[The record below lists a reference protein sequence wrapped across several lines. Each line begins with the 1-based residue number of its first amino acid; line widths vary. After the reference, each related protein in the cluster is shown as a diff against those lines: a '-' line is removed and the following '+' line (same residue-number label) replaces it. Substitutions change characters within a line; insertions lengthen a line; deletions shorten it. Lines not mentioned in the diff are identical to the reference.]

1 MKKTALI
8 IMIITI
14 FSKILGFARDIS
26 LSYFYG
32 ASNISDAYLIS
43 VTIPLT
49 VFSFVGI
56 GISTSYIPMYSS
68 IKEKVNMTQADRFTS
83 NIINFLMII
92 CSILILIGLFFT
104 NYIVKIFASGFQ
116 GETLELAILL
126 TRISLFGIY
135 FSALTYVFSSYLEI
149 KNNFIIPALVGVPF
163 NFISILTIALSV
175 TFNIEILAIGSVLAI
190 ACQLVLL
197 IPYARR
203 LGFRYSINFRDKYIK
218 KVLYLSMPV
227 MFGTSINQIN
237 VLVDQTIASR
247 IAIGGISALT
257 YANRLNW
264 FVQGVIV
271 MSIATVM
278 YPMISKMVVDDNI
291 VGLKKT
297 LAESITSISL
307 LILPATFGTIIFA
320 EPIVTF
326 LFARGEFDQEA
337 IKVTSYALVFYS
349 IGMVGFG
356 LREVLSRVF
365 YAFQD
370 TKTPTKNATIG
381 MVLNIVL
388 NIILSRTLGIG
399 GLALATS
406 ISATFTT
413 GLMLISLRKKIGS
426 FGMHQIAISLVK
438 ILSAS
443 LMMAFVAKLL
453 FEFLKDVGILQ
464 NLSLMISIG
473 VGAVIYLG
481 MSYFM
486 KIDDVHVLF
495 RTIKNKLNTLT

>member
-1 MKKTALI
+1 
-8 IMIITI
+8 
-14 FSKILGFARDIS
+14 
-26 LSYFYG
+26 
-32 ASNISDAYLIS
+32 
-43 VTIPLT
+43 
-49 VFSFVGI
+49 
-56 GISTSYIPMYSS
+56 
-68 IKEKVNMTQADRFTS
+68 
-83 NIINFLMII
+83 
-92 CSILILIGLFFT
+92 
-104 NYIVKIFASGFQ
+104 
-116 GETLELAILL
+116 
-126 TRISLFGIY
+126 
-135 FSALTYVFSSYLEI
+135 
-149 KNNFIIPALVGVPF
+149 
-163 NFISILTIALSV
+163 
-175 TFNIEILAIGSVLAI
+175 
-190 ACQLVLL
+190 
-197 IPYARR
+197 
-203 LGFRYSINFRDKYIK
+203 
-218 KVLYLSMPV
+218 MPV

-370 TKTPTKNATIG
+370 TTTPTKNATIG

-388 NIILSRTLGIG
+388 NIILSRILGIG

-426 FGMHQIAISLVK
+426 FGMRQIAISLVK

-486 KIDDVHVLF
+486 KIDDVDVLF
-495 RTIKNKLNTLT
+495 RTIKK